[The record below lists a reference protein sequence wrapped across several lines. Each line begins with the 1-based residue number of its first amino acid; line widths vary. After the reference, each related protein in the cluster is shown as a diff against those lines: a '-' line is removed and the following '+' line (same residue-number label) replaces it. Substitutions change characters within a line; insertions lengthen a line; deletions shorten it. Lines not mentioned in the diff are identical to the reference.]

1 MTAREDIREI
11 ERGYWPGGRS
21 ITVTY

>member
-11 ERGYWPGGRS
+11 ERGYWPGGRR